1 MFLYTSMII
10 LRSSIIDNKVLYES
24 QLIERINMTKGQR
37 AGDGAIAVEVEKDK
51 SYYWCSCGKS
61 SKQPFCDA
69 SHKGT
74 EFTPVV
80 FKAEETKK
88 MFFCVCKQTDGQPFC
103 DGSHNKK

>member
-1 MFLYTSMII
+1 
-10 LRSSIIDNKVLYES
+10 
-24 QLIERINMTKGQR
+24 MTKGKR
-37 AGDGAIAVEVEKDK
+37 AGDGPIAVEVEKDK

-80 FKAEETKK
+80 YKAEETKQMGGLFVMDHIIK
-88 MFFCVCKQTDGQPFC
+88 SNIEIKYLLTTFKI
-103 DGSHNKK
+103 

>member
-10 LRSSIIDNKVLYES
+10 LRSCIIDNKVLHGS
-24 QLIERINMTKGQR
+24 QLIEINMTKGQR
-37 AGDGAIAVEVEKDK
+37 AGDGPIAVEVEKDK

-88 MFFCVCKQTDGQPFC
+88 MFFCACKQTDGQPFC